1 MTPTAAAGCSGN
13 VFPPPRLSFA
23 ARDLPS
29 RWHRLVMGGGGP
41 LGAANTSARARWC
54 LGSSAAVGCQRNDKD
69 KGNGGLR
76 RAFRVP
82 AVATAVA
89 CWPARFPVCRRL
101 AATGGCPPSLLS
113 AVTAAAP
120 SPVVCIPLQPLWAS
134 PPPPPSPA
142 ESRWRG
148 IAASF
153 SCWTGHTHPTP
164 SARWPTV
171 WPSAATGLG
180 GAAVGSRS
188 RGGKTA
194 VADACGDAPGHI
206 VPHPPHPPPP
216 RSRGRSCL
224 GAAAVLVLQR
234 LQGSPRAAWPRC
246 LRQRQRRD
254 AAPPAGRAV
263 VHPRSSLQ

>member
-1 MTPTAAAGCSGN
+1 M
-13 VFPPPRLSFA
+13 
-23 ARDLPS
+23 
-29 RWHRLVMGGGGP
+29 
-41 LGAANTSARARWC
+41 
-54 LGSSAAVGCQRNDKD
+54 
-69 KGNGGLR
+69 
-76 RAFRVP
+76 
-82 AVATAVA
+82 ATAVA

-101 AATGGCPPSLLS
+101 AAAGGCPPSLLS

-120 SPVVCIPLQPLWAS
+120 CPVVCIPLQPLWAS

-180 GAAVGSRS
+180 GAAVGSIS

-194 VADACGDAPGHI
+194 VADARGDAPGHI
-206 VPHPPHPPPP
+206 VPHPPHPPP
-216 RSRGRSCL
+216 RAREGGRVWGRQLYLYSSACRDPPAPPGRVAGGSGS
-224 GAAAVLVLQR
+224 GAAPHHQQGGQWFTHGRRCSRARGEGGGGGTQEGDSR
-234 LQGSPRAAWPRC
+234 LWVAPSAWE
-246 LRQRQRRD
+246 
-254 AAPPAGRAV
+254 GWKTKTK
-263 VHPRSSLQ
+263 SNNKK